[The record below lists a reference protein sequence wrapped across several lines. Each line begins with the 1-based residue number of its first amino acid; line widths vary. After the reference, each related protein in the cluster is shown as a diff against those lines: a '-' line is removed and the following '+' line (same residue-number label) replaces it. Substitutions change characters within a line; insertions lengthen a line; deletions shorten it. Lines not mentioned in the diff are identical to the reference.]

1 MEENADKQGISWDV
15 RNGTELPLSV
25 RHVVQAA
32 GDSVPSL
39 GARGGADSAPREAR
53 CRGAGRR
60 SLAQV

>member
-32 GDSVPSL
+32 GDSVP
-39 GARGGADSAPREAR
+39 
-53 CRGAGRR
+53 
-60 SLAQV
+60 V